1 MITSVY
7 LVPAMNFAGLMALTA
22 ITFAVGR
29 RVLSDNRSLQLALG
43 GILSIGAVV
52 VSLQPIMM
60 INGIQID
67 PRNLFVGCA
76 GAFGGPVAAIIAFS
90 VAAATRYVEG
100 SASASVCVLS
110 LLVATCAGLAWRH
123 LTQDAAKIDQKH
135 LLALGLAISVSYV
148 FTFMLPREF
157 WWPVFSSAVP
167 FLVVI
172 NIVGTMVLGG
182 FLESERRRDQR
193 ERSLHDQAFVDPLT
207 GLMNR
212 RAFEAAYLAA
222 VPSSG
227 SAGTACILIDLDHF
241 KRVNDT
247 HGHAVG
253 DRVLIAVARTLRA
266 SIRDTDITARV
277 GGEEFAVCLPATD
290 RQQTARIVERLRKAI
305 SKVGDPEFNF
315 RFAVT
320 ASVGV
325 CWTEIPISMRTAFE
339 VADNALYRAKANG
352 RNQVVFGDRP
362 VHSQNQLPSVHLS
375 RVGPQVV
382 KS

>member
-1 MITSVY
+1 MTSVY

-29 RVLSDNRSLQLALG
+29 RMLSDNQSLQLVLG
-43 GILSIGAVV
+43 GILSVGAVV
-52 VSLQPIMM
+52 VSLQPIMI

-76 GAFGGPVAAIIAFS
+76 GAFGGPIAAIIAFS
-90 VAAATRYVEG
+90 MAAATRYVEG

-123 LTQDAAKIDQKH
+123 LTQNSGKIEQKH
-135 LLALGLAISVSYV
+135 LLGLGLAISVSYV
-148 FTFMLPREF
+148 CTFMLPREF
-157 WWPVFSSAVP
+157 WLPVFSAAVP

-172 NIVGTMVLGG
+172 NIVGAMVLGG

-193 ERSLHDQAFVDPLT
+193 ERHLHDQASVDPLT

-212 RAFEAAYLAA
+212 RAFEASYLST
-222 VPSSG
+222 VPSCG

-247 HGHAVG
+247 YGHAVG
-253 DRVLIAVARTLRA
+253 DRVLVAVAKMLRT
-266 SIRDTDITARV
+266 SIRDTDLTARF

-290 RQQTARIVERLRKAI
+290 RQQTARIVERLLTAI
-305 SKVGDPEFNF
+305 SEVGDREFDF
-315 RFAVT
+315 RFTVT
-320 ASVGV
+320 GSVGV
-325 CWTEIPISMRTAFE
+325 CWTEMPISMRTAFE
-339 VADNALYRAKANG
+339 VADSALYRAKANG

-362 VHSQNQLPSVHLS
+362 APLQNPVPSVPLS
-375 RVGPQVV
+375 RIGPQVV
-382 KS
+382 AS